1 MSRPHTVED
10 DLLRHCEAALCSIA
24 DKYQSYQYEARLQIL
39 EATASLIGGFSIS
52 EYFKAFKIGC
62 MFNSRELIRHSAELL
77 RRIETTGIPK
87 PLALS
92 ALGREPIE
100 HIKRRN
106 TGSYHTDFRL
116 AQRLAELALPAA
128 TEGARVI
135 DPACGSGML
144 LAALTLAVCKSNKAR
159 LRSWLRDSVYAADL
173 APHALRVAIACLAC
187 FTDDIQLLKDV
198 RSRWIIHD
206 SLLAELGTWQNLA
219 PSGFDLVIAN
229 PPWEKVKL
237 TRHEFLQENG
247 DKRHYGAE
255 YEDVDK
261 HLFES
266 QLSAVGSYAAQLV
279 SRYDCLAAEPDLY
292 MAFVQLFLNIVRP
305 GGRISALVPAGLIR
319 SQRTEALRKRIVE
332 KSASLTISVIENR
345 ARFFGIDTR
354 FKFLAVTCDL
364 SHRRRRSQSPVV
376 LFHEVGFRDGLQ
388 VYGRARLPIGNLR
401 KTRPDL
407 SIPEVRSEREWRLF
421 RDMTS
426 RGVSWETSQGESWR
440 PHIVREIDM
449 TKGRRYFSTSQ
460 KPGDIAVVEGRMVQ
474 QHRFGAKT
482 YVSGTGRRAIWR
494 NNALGSTEIAPQ
506 FWIDPKELSA
516 KARDRIESAR
526 AGFCDITGQTNER
539 SMMAALVPPGV
550 VCGNKVPT
558 ISFPDDPSTER
569 LLLWIALVNSL
580 PFDWLM
586 RRVVTTTVN
595 YFVLLSLP
603 LPPIGKETL
612 PGRHMISA
620 AAQLN
625 FRDSKTQTP
634 EDSWVAAELRARIDT
649 AVLVSYGL
657 NADDMELMLNDF
669 PLLDRG
675 QPSLPNEPRSTITRD
690 FLLLHC
696 RRRTSRP
703 VRDVASRVT
712 HARALGAIPYVP
724 SEVLADMADSQ
735 LIDYA

>member
-1 MSRPHTVED
+1 MSRPHTVEE
-10 DLLRHCEAALCSIA
+10 DLLRHCEAALRSIT
-24 DKYQSYQYEARLQIL
+24 DKYQSDQYEARLQIL
-39 EATASLIGGFSIS
+39 EATASLVGGFSIS
-52 EYFKAFKIGC
+52 EYFKTFKIGC
-62 MFNSRELIRHSAELL
+62 VFNSRELKRHSAELL
-77 RRIETTGIPK
+77 RCIETTGIPN

-92 ALGREPIE
+92 ALGREQIE
-100 HIKRRN
+100 YIKRRN

-116 AQRLAELALPAA
+116 AQRLAELALPAV
-128 TEGARVI
+128 TEGVRVI

-159 LRSWLRDSVYAADL
+159 LRSWLCDSVYAADL
-173 APHALRVAIACLAC
+173 APHALRVATACLAC
-187 FTDDIQLLKDV
+187 FTDDVQLLKDV
-198 RSRWIIHD
+198 RSRWIVHD
-206 SLLAELGTWQNLA
+206 SLVAELGAWQNLA
-219 PSGFDLVIAN
+219 PSGFDIVIAN

-237 TRHEFLQENG
+237 TRHEFLQGNG

-261 HLFES
+261 QLFES
-266 QLSAVGSYAAQLV
+266 QLGVVESYAAQLV
-279 SRYDCLAAEPDLY
+279 SRYDCLVAEPDLY
-292 MAFVQLFLNIVRP
+292 MAFLQLFLNIVRP

-319 SQRTEALRKRIVE
+319 SQRTEALRKLIVE

-345 ARFFGIDTR
+345 ARFFSIDTR

-364 SHRRRRSQSPVV
+364 SHHRRRSQTPIV
-376 LFHEVGFRDGLQ
+376 LFHEMGFKDGLQ
-388 VYGRARLPIGNLR
+388 VYGQARLPIGNLR

-407 SIPEVRSEREWRLF
+407 SVPEVRSEREWRLF
-421 RDMTS
+421 RDMTF
-426 RGVSWETSQGESWR
+426 RGVSWETGHSESWR
-440 PHIVREIDM
+440 PHIVREVDM
-449 TKGRRYFSTSQ
+449 TKGKRYFSTSP
-460 KPGDIAVVEGRMVQ
+460 KLGDIAVVEGRMVQ

-494 NNALGSTEIAPQ
+494 NNALGSSEIAPQ

-516 KARDRIESAR
+516 KVRDRIKTVR

-558 ISFPDDPSTER
+558 ISFPDDSSSER
-569 LLLWIALVNSL
+569 LLLWTALVNSL

-603 LPPIGKETL
+603 LPPVGKETL
-612 PGRHMISA
+612 PGRHLISA
-620 AAQLN
+620 AAQLRFLN
-625 FRDSKTQTP
+625 SKTQTF

-657 NADDMELMLNDF
+657 DADDMELMLNDF

-675 QPSLPNEPRSTITRD
+675 QPPLPNEAQSTVTRD
-690 FLLLHC
+690 LLLLNC
-696 RRRTSRP
+696 RRRTGRP
-703 VRDVASRVT
+703 VRDAASRVT

-724 SEVLADMADSQ
+724 SEIFSDMTDRE
-735 LIDYA
+735 LMDYA